1 VVWRAAVAAAE
12 GAVAVARAVREAVVA
27 SDGLA
32 IARALVVAVAVVAV
46 AVAAAEGAV
55 AVARAVREA
64 VVASDGLAIARAL
77 VVAVAV
83 VAVAA
88 AVAVESYL
96 ESREAV

>member
-1 VVWRAAVAAAE
+1 MVWRAAVAAAE

-46 AVAAAEGAV
+46 AVAAA
-55 AVARAVREA
+55 
-64 VVASDGLAIARAL
+64 
-77 VVAVAV
+77 
-83 VAVAA
+83 
-88 AVAVESYL
+88 VAVESYL

>member
-1 VVWRAAVAAAE
+1 MAAAE

-46 AVAAAEGAV
+46 AVAAA
-55 AVARAVREA
+55 
-64 VVASDGLAIARAL
+64 
-77 VVAVAV
+77 
-83 VAVAA
+83 
-88 AVAVESYL
+88 VAVESYL